1 MGSRTTWI
9 NLTTLDF
16 NSDHEPDFVHDM
28 NKLPLPFDNDTFDE
42 IHAYE
47 VLEHVGKQGDYI
59 FFFAQFSDLYRILK
73 PNGLLVAMSPSIH
86 RYFKIIIINK
96 KSMIN

>member
-1 MGSRTTWI
+1 
-9 NLTTLDF
+9 
-16 NSDHEPDFVHDM
+16 M